1 MATGGAA
8 PETGSE
14 TRGVRSG
21 TPKRL
26 IRALLLSLPVLLTTL
41 FLLPFVSPV
50 VSGARWDEFILA
62 FDAQRMLDGQVPY
75 RDFFNFIPPGAFYV
89 LAGLF
94 SFVGRGS
101 LTAARYAGL
110 FVAVLN
116 GALLFAVLDKAG
128 WRRPQ
133 AVGMALLYP
142 LALFPFWPV
151 FSHHWLVH
159 AACFAFLLL
168 LPPGGTRPLL
178 QSALLGLLAGL
189 AGMVLQTEGLYL
201 ALLGGAAMALACPG
215 REGARR
221 LAAFGLGTAGAIASW
236 LGPLVALG
244 AGREFVRDVILWP
257 GRNYSRPGSDNARL
271 LLEDVPDRLQALWGG
286 AVQPS
291 QGWPHGFVAL
301 AGTVLYAALLAAVAA
316 LPLLAVWALVRALK
330 RKRAEFPLQLAAS
343 LVTVLAL
350 GLYLRGRPDWL
361 RTLYLLGFL
370 GPLWLSSWR
379 RSRPEAP
386 GRWGSRPVTLAAW
399 CLVAAA
405 ALFHGRWVWVHRPQ
419 AWELLDADRPARESP
434 ANRFLR
440 VPGRL
445 GPSEAVAAFP
455 EGGEVYLYGASP
467 AVGYTFFTPLSEGY
481 NDLEDHRRA
490 AEQILKT
497 RARWILMTLELEPE
511 YLASA
516 SPVAQVIASRY
527 RRAGTLG
534 HVVFYE
540 RVREPESPEFTH
552 PIPME

>member
-1 MATGGAA
+1 MVTGGTA
-8 PETGSE
+8 PEAGVDP
-14 TRGVRSG
+14 RGRWSA
-21 TPKRL
+21 TLARL
-26 IRALLLSLPVLLTTL
+26 ASPALLALAALLAAL
-41 FLLPFVSPV
+41 LLLPFVSPV

-62 FDAQRMLDGQVPY
+62 FDAQRLLDGQVPY

-94 SFVGRGS
+94 SLAGRGS

-110 FVAVLN
+110 FVALAN
-116 GALLFAVLDKAG
+116 GALLFALLERAG
-128 WRRPQ
+128 WRRAQ
-133 AVGMALLYP
+133 AAGMALLYP

-159 AACFAFLLL
+159 AACFAFVLL
-168 LPPGGTRPLL
+168 LPPGGARPLT
-178 QSALLGLLAGL
+178 QSVLLGVLAGL
-189 AGMVLQTEGLYL
+189 AGMVLQTEGVYL
-201 ALLGGAAMALACPG
+201 ALLGGAVIALAVPG
-215 REGARR
+215 RESARR
-221 LAAFGLGTAGAIASW
+221 LAAFGLGAAGAIASW

-291 QGWPHGFVAL
+291 QGWPHGLVVF
-301 AGTVLYAALLAAVAA
+301 AGTVLYAALLAAAAA
-316 LPLLAVWALVRALK
+316 LPLLAGWALVRALK
-330 RKRAEFPLQLAAS
+330 RKRVDSPLLLAAS
-343 LVTVLAL
+343 LVTALAL
-350 GLYLRGRPDWL
+350 GFYLRGRPDWL

-370 GPLWLSSWR
+370 GPLWLSALR
-379 RSRPEAP
+379 RSRPDGAS
-386 GRWGSRPVTLAAW
+386 GRWSGRPVTVAAW
-399 CLVAAA
+399 FLVGAAV
-405 ALFHGRWVWVHRPQ
+405 LFHGRWVWVHRPQ
-419 AWELLDADRPARESP
+419 AWELLDADRPTRESP

-440 VPGRL
+440 APGKL
-445 GPSEAVAAFP
+445 GPHETVAAFP

-490 AEQILKT
+490 AEQIRKNE
-497 RARWILMTLELEPE
+497 ARWILMTVELEAE
-511 YLASA
+511 YLAPA
-516 SPVAQVIASRY
+516 SPVAQVIGSRY

-540 RVREPESPEFTH
+540 RTTEPE
-552 PIPME
+552 